1 MQQKRTMKFE
11 DGLDKGCTSDE
22 DSIGK
27 NSAEKDKFKTNKPS
41 TFQQRSCTV
50 DQQKNRPNAQM
61 VQDKTFKVDSPLKIT
76 QTAML
81 SPLSKTQNSFMKS
94 INDQDI

>member
-1 MQQKRTMKFE
+1 MKFE

-50 DQQKNRPNAQM
+50 DK
-61 VQDKTFKVDSPLKIT
+61 
-76 QTAML
+76 
-81 SPLSKTQNSFMKS
+81 
-94 INDQDI
+94 

>member
-1 MQQKRTMKFE
+1 MKFE

-22 DSIGK
+22 DSIGN

-50 DQQKNRPNAQM
+50 DK
-61 VQDKTFKVDSPLKIT
+61 
-76 QTAML
+76 
-81 SPLSKTQNSFMKS
+81 
-94 INDQDI
+94 